1 MLLTLSIVIAG
12 MVINIING
20 GLECGKGTP
29 SDKEAS
35 RIALYNRMASA
46 LGVSTG
52 PNTSCASMR
61 PY

>member
-1 MLLTLSIVIAG
+1 MLLSIVIAG

-29 SDKEAS
+29 SDQETS

-52 PNTSCASMR
+52 PNTSCAGMR